1 MFRTAPTPIQVL
13 TMIVGLDDP
22 GWTSARN
29 STSGEVHH
37 LEVGDL
43 LKIDGFRCFG
53 VLFQK

>member
-13 TMIVGLDDP
+13 SMMVGLNDR
-22 GWTSARN
+22 GLTSAIN
-29 STSGEVHH
+29 STSGEVQL

-53 VLFQK
+53 ALFQK